1 LYLQG
6 NVYGEV
12 PSKLLNVGEK
22 QAADALL
29 WWKEQFQEDLYIEIM
44 RHQQEDENRINPVLI
59 QFSKKYDVKLV
70 ATNSVFYLK
79 QEEANAHDILL
90 CVKDGEK
97 QATPIGRGRGYR
109 YGLPNQEYY
118 FKTPAQMQE
127 LFADVP
133 QALESIPEIL
143 DKITAF
149 DLAREVLL
157 PKFDIPDAFQSTE
170 DDADGGKRGE
180 NAYLRHITYEGA
192 KARYGSLNDELTERI
207 DFELSVIEKYRIS
220 RLFFNC
226 TRFYCCCKRNGCVS
240 GSRTWIC
247 SGLCGGILFKDNQ
260 YRSYCVR
267 LAF

>member
-1 LYLQG
+1 
-6 NVYGEV
+6 
-12 PSKLLNVGEK
+12 
-22 QAADALL
+22 L

-59 QFSKKYDVKLV
+59 QFSQKYDVKLV

-157 PKFDIPDAFQSTE
+157 PKFDIPDAFQSAE
-170 DDADGGKRGE
+170 DDTDGGKAGRKCLL
-180 NAYLRHITYEGA
+180 APHYL
-192 KARYGSLNDELTERI
+192 
-207 DFELSVIEKYRIS
+207 
-220 RLFFNC
+220 
-226 TRFYCCCKRNGCVS
+226 
-240 GSRTWIC
+240 
-247 SGLCGGILFKDNQ
+247 
-260 YRSYCVR
+260 
-267 LAF
+267 